1 MGNVD
6 GYRYDGVGEV
16 NDLFRGAFDDLTG
29 TLVKMFLVVALV
41 QVAVAATPRR
51 FRPLTKIAGLVVTAV
66 AFVTILR

>member
-1 MGNVD
+1 
-6 GYRYDGVGEV
+6 
-16 NDLFRGAFDDLTG
+16 
-29 TLVKMFLVVALV
+29 V